1 MRRRIGHLVV
11 IVVGLIILAYPLT
24 LGADT
29 DVSCYGR
36 PLQPGQSCAK
46 ADGSPGQTYEERVGN
61 TRAARPIIITVGVLV
76 TGFGVVLL
84 IADLRRR
91 RPASQP
97 GALTD

>member
-11 IVVGLIILAYPLT
+11 IMVGLIILAYPFT
-24 LGADT
+24 LGADI

-61 TRAARPIIITVGVLV
+61 ARAARPIIATTGGLV
-76 TGFGVVLL
+76 TAFGVGLL
-84 IADLRRR
+84 MVDVRRR
-91 RPASQP
+91 RPAPESTSP
-97 GALTD
+97 SD